1 MTEKLNFSEAYK
13 KLEEI
18 SKKLEDATDLK
29 LEDMEKLK
37 LEAEKLYKIC
47 NEYILKL
54 EK

>member
-1 MTEKLNFSEAYK
+1 MAEKLNFSEAYK

-18 SKKLEDATDLK
+18 SEKLENTEDLK

-37 LEAEKLYKIC
+37 KEAEKLYEIC
-47 NEYILKL
+47 NKYILKL